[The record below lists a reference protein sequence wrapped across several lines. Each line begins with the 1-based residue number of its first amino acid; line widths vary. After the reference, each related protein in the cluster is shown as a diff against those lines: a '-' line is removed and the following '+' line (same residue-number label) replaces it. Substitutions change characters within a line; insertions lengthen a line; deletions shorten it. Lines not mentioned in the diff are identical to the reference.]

1 MNWMLF
7 WIIVD
12 VVFAVGLL
20 ITMTT
25 SSSPRANHYEDG
37 AG

>member
-20 ITMTT
+20 VTIT
-25 SSSPRANHYEDG
+25 SSSPRASHYEDG